1 VPEVAGPSG
10 LVWNVA
16 EPGVW
21 AIWKF
26 GKNPQAA
33 KEFIAHL
40 IDHQREAM
48 EASRGTTCRS
58 WPTTTRSRCP
68 GSAVLQDQYRIT
80 AFFGYPGPMTPP
92 AQEVL
97 TTFIIPDMFTRVAR
111 GSAVDEAMKWGVREI
126 RRICKW
132 RAAPVGDSE
141 ASM

>member
-1 VPEVAGPSG
+1 MPFLADHYKKPMPG
-10 LVWNVA
+10 LGND
-16 EPGVW
+16 P
-21 AIWKF
+21 K
-26 GKNPQAA
+26 
-33 KEFIAHL
+33 L
-40 IDHQREAM
+40 
-48 EASRGTTCRS
+48 
-58 WPTTTRSRCP
+58 
-68 GSAVLQDQYRIT
+68 AVLQDQYRIT

>member
-40 IDHQREAM
+40 IDHQREGYNMPFLADHYKKPM
-48 EASRGTTCRS
+48 
-58 WPTTTRSRCP
+58 P
-68 GSAVLQDQYRIT
+68 GLGNDPKLAVLQDQYRIT
-80 AFFGYPGPMTPP
+80 AFFGYPC
-92 AQEVL
+92 
-97 TTFIIPDMFTRVAR
+97 R
-111 GSAVDEAMKWGVREI
+111 
-126 RRICKW
+126 
-132 RAAPVGDSE
+132 
-141 ASM
+141 